1 MKSDYVIVSY
11 PRSGSNYFQLSWK
24 EKNKQHIDCLRSSK
38 LAYKIEKDEK
48 TKIIGLIRTPIN
60 AISSR
65 IIIGKTH
72 ETAFGKVK
80 TDFAIEEYIELYHF
94 IIKNA
99 DFIVDISDLDK
110 VDKIIETISG
120 LNSEPVNTD
129 RIKEKLDNMSNYS
142 PTFANHEDYESII
155 NILKDIDT
163 ELCHAL
169 YDIAYAKRL
178 MV

>member
-1 MKSDYVIVSY
+1 MKSDYIIVSY

-38 LAYKIEKDEK
+38 LAYEIEKDEK
-48 TKIIGLIRTPIN
+48 TKIIGLIRNPVE

-72 ETAFGKVK
+72 EPTPIIEA
-80 TDFAIEEYIELYHF
+80 DFAIEEYIKIYHF

-120 LNSEPVNTD
+120 LTSEPVNHD
-129 RIKEKLDNMSNYS
+129 RIKDKLNNIPDYS
-142 PTFANHEDYESII
+142 SSFVNHEDYQSTI
-155 NILKDIDT
+155 NILQNMDT
-163 ELCHAL
+163 ELCQAL

>member
-1 MKSDYVIVSY
+1 MKSDYIIVSY
-11 PRSGSNYFQLSWK
+11 PRSGSNYFELSWK

-38 LAYKIEKDEK
+38 LAYEIEKDEK
-48 TKIIGLIRTPIN
+48 TKIIGLIRNPVE

-72 ETAFGKVK
+72 EPTPIIE
-80 TDFAIEEYIELYHF
+80 TDFAIEEYIKIYHF

-110 VDKIIETISG
+110 IDKIIETISG
-120 LNSEPVNTD
+120 LTSKPINTD
-129 RIKEKLDNMSNYS
+129 VIKEKLNNMSNYS
-142 PTFANHEDYESII
+142 PTFVNNDYYEPTV
-155 NILKDIDT
+155 NILKNTDT
-163 ELCHAL
+163 ELCQAL
-169 YDIAYAKRL
+169 YEIAYAKRL

>member
-1 MKSDYVIVSY
+1 
-11 PRSGSNYFQLSWK
+11 LSWK

-38 LAYKIEKDEK
+38 LAYEIKKDEK
-48 TKIIGLIRTPIN
+48 TKIIGLIRNPVD

-65 IIIGKTH
+65 IIIKKTH
-72 ETAFGKVK
+72 EPSPIIEA
-80 TDFAIEEYIELYHF
+80 DFAIEEYIQIYHF

-120 LNSEPVNTD
+120 LTSEPVNHD
-129 RIKEKLDNMSNYS
+129 RIKDKLNNMPNYS
-142 PTFANHEDYESII
+142 ASFVNNDYYEPTV
-155 NILKDIDT
+155 NILKNMDT
-163 ELCHAL
+163 ELCQAL
-169 YDIAYAKRL
+169 YEIAYAKRL